1 MNTLTAKIML
11 FSPSLRINFFFV
23 MKGNF
28 LLQYLVNYFVD
39 KLGCLICAQ
48 APGFVF
54 ELVLNIGNLGRS
66 MV

>member
-1 MNTLTAKIML
+1 
-11 FSPSLRINFFFV
+11 

-54 ELVLNIGNLGRS
+54 ELVLNIGNLGGS